1 MEVGA
6 SLWSEIGF
14 GGQLSSSRSCS
25 RRGKSDLPEAE
36 MTIPYSPLEQPLSW
50 SHQQL
55 TFPSQVTKTLSLT
68 DRGFKRVAGKLN
80 FIGSIATA
88 ASVYQSKFR
97 SLQRTQRALAPKSQ
111 ELNLLRYF
119 QKLNVNIPTLLRATP
134 PTVRLVLQQKP
145 SSSQ

>member
-1 MEVGA
+1 MLVEVGA

-55 TFPSQVTKTLSLT
+55 TFPSQVTNDQILPESSLA
-68 DRGFKRVAGKLN
+68 DRESLRG
-80 FIGSIATA
+80 
-88 ASVYQSKFR
+88 
-97 SLQRTQRALAPKSQ
+97 LQR
-111 ELNLLRYF
+111 N
-119 QKLNVNIPTLLRATP
+119 
-134 PTVRLVLQQKP
+134 
-145 SSSQ
+145 